1 MDNKIKF
8 TEVPPYQFD
17 RMRNGTHYALMA
29 YMQKKVQSY
38 SSENAELKT
47 YLSQFNE
54 TVKAEFELLSVPRK
68 SNCTEEIRT
77 ADLMRD
83 RLYTRF
89 KLFVLASA
97 TLPDL
102 PEYEAAM
109 RIKKQID
116 TSNISSKWR
125 LGQKTGILT
134 KFIAT
139 MEADGFKED
148 VDTLGLTQT
157 IVQLK
162 EQNELVLTK
171 LMERSDEFATFKEK
185 ALKNAR
191 KATEQAFYELTNHL
205 EAMCCFL
212 KDEKLGNIIEA
223 CNVEIKRS
231 IVEATYH
238 NKAKEED
245 TPSDQ
250 QPNGNEQGQQQDNI
264 TDVRPEPVPQ
274 PEGQGNQTT
283 GQDNQPDGSANTPG
297 NQPQPKPEDK
307 PGNPTGGTSP
317 TPSEEHKDPG
327 KNEANHSSSG
337 IITDAR
343 PA

>member
-1 MDNKIKF
+1 MNNQFQF
-8 TEVPPYQFD
+8 TEIPLYLFE
-17 RMRNGTHYALMA
+17 RMRNGTHYSLMV
-29 YMQKKVQSY
+29 YMQKMVQSY
-38 SSENAELKT
+38 SSENVELKT
-47 YLSQFNE
+47 YLTRFDE
-54 TVKAEFELLSVPRK
+54 TVKAEFDLLSVSRK

-77 ADLMRD
+77 ADQTRD
-83 RLYTRF
+83 RLYSRF
-89 KLFVLASA
+89 KYFVLGSA
-97 TLPDL
+97 ALPNL

-116 TSNISSKWR
+116 ASNINSKWR
-125 LGQKTGILT
+125 LGQKTGILA

-139 MEADGFKED
+139 MEADGLKED
-148 VDTLGLTQT
+148 VGTLGLTQT

-162 EQNELVLTK
+162 EQNELVMAK
-171 LMERSDEFATFKEK
+171 LMERSDEFSAFKEK
-185 ALKNAR
+185 ALKKAR

-205 EAMCCFL
+205 EAMCYFL
-212 KDEKLGNIIEA
+212 KDEKLGKIIEA

-245 TPSDQ
+245 GPTDQ
-250 QPNGNEQGQQQDNI
+250 QPNGNAQGQQQDGV

-274 PEGQGNQTT
+274 PEEQGNQATGQGNQ
-283 GQDNQPDGSANTPG
+283 PDGPANTPG
-297 NQPQPKPEDK
+297 KQPQPTPENK

-317 TPSEEHKDPG
+317 TPSEEQKEPEKQEG
-327 KNEANHSSSG
+327 NNSSSG
-337 IITDAR
+337 IITEAR